1 MNLKRRK
8 KQPEETEKTT
18 TAPEEVEIKFTSNDY
33 NRLLKAAKSTP
44 LCCNCHAC
52 LIAKAHNDLINE
64 AGKQTRVSEAQIGVD
79 IFNTMHV
86 PPLYPAGGEA
96 RENLPYNVQNDK
108 ILVIGNNKIRVGEC
122 PICGAYLAMEM
133 DAKDNEWK
141 ILQGSDKAMYFYGK
155 NNGSEMK
162 SSLVFDRDDAAHFAM
177 QEASDAVYKFKTVY
191 NELLK
196 ANVPVIDYNQAI
208 LQGEQEKA
216 NAASKTLQ

>member
-8 KQPEETEKTT
+8 KQPEETT
-18 TAPEEVEIKFTSNDY
+18 TAPEEVKIKFTSNDY
-33 NRLLKAAKSTP
+33 NRLLEAAKSTP

-64 AGKQTRVSEAQIGVD
+64 AGKQTGVSEAQIGVD

-86 PPLYPAGGEA
+86 PPLYPVGGRA
-96 RENLPYNVQNDK
+96 REDLPYSVKNDK
-108 ILVIGNNKIRVGEC
+108 VLVIGKNKIRVGEC

-133 DAKDNEWK
+133 DAKDSEWK
-141 ILQGSDKAMYFYGK
+141 MLQGSDKAMYFYGK

-162 SSLVFDRDDAAHFAM
+162 SSPVSDRDDAAHFAM
-177 QEASDAVYKFKTVY
+177 QEASDAVYKLKTVY

-208 LQGEQEKA
+208 LQGEEEKA
-216 NAASKTLQ
+216 NAGSKTLQ